1 MDILVLRDTEN
12 GLPTLGARL
21 QDLWRSKIQNVTYIV
36 GRMGGCTE
44 EQDVCMYVVIT
55 DRLVGEEL
63 SYFYEANT
71 KHRQWLTT

>member
-1 MDILVLRDTEN
+1 
-12 GLPTLGARL
+12 
-21 QDLWRSKIQNVTYIV
+21 
-36 GRMGGCTE
+36 MGGCTE